1 MRKRLRNLGE
11 SVRLLSL
18 KEPTPLPACLSPRT
32 ENTVSQTT
40 EPIEA
45 GPLVSV
51 FWQLHQILMVHMLG
65 SVTAF

>member
-18 KEPTPLPACLSPRT
+18 KGPSLLPACLSPRT
-32 ENTVSQTT
+32 ENKVPQTT

-45 GPLVSV
+45 GTLVSV
-51 FWQLHQILMVHMLG
+51 FWQLYQVLMVHMLG